1 VEDAEI
7 AERTR
12 VSNDL
17 QAGETQPEA
26 RRGRRRD
33 GALFLLSIVICVL
46 LVLGLVAVSR
56 GTGSAQ
62 GPGADS
68 IPTPDLTANEA
79 CQTWATYWT
88 KQSGIHASVESIEG
102 FSNCR
107 LSKDG
112 TWFIP
117 TSSQDARL
125 AGGPILSNDERAQT
139 AALRATLNQQL
150 LELRAEFPQALNEWL
165 NDIYSFQPNPVLG
178 HTKDT
183 RIGATRGRYTRLVQ
197 AFLMYPRYSALADYL
212 GWLMEQRQQSLASFM
227 AGCSTGKMAYLE
239 SACQGIA
246 DRLSVYYPPWPW
258 ELSDSVSFD
267 SYLKW
272 ALDNGKIPPTS
283 STALASPTPSSQ
295 DRPAPPKGG
304 PL

>member
-1 VEDAEI
+1 VSGEI
-7 AERTR
+7 LSHQ
-12 VSNDL
+12 SN
-17 QAGETQPEA
+17 GEA
-26 RRGRRRD
+26 RARRPRD
-33 GALFLLSIVICVL
+33 GALFLLSTVICVV

-56 GTGSAQ
+56 GTGSAK
-62 GPGADS
+62 GPGANS

-88 KQSGIHASVESIEG
+88 KKSGVHASVDAIEG

-125 AGGPILSNDERAQT
+125 AGGPILSSEERQQT

-150 LELRAEFPQALNEWL
+150 VALRAEFPQGLHNWL
-165 NDIYSFQPNPVLG
+165 NDIYSVQPNPVLG
-178 HTKDT
+178 HTRDT

-197 AFLMYPRYSALADYL
+197 AFLMNPHYSALADYV
-212 GWLMEQRQQSLASFM
+212 GWSMERRQQAFASFM
-227 AGCSTGKMAYLE
+227 SGCSAPDMTYLHA
-239 SACQGIA
+239 ACEGIG
-246 DRLSVYYPPWPW
+246 DRLSVYFPPWPW

-272 ALDNGKIPPTS
+272 ALDNGKIPHGS
-283 STALASPTPSSQ
+283 STASALPTPLAQ
-295 DRPAPPKGG
+295 DRPSLPNGG
-304 PL
+304 PV